1 MFDRDDD
8 VLARVV
14 DRLREP
20 IEMDPTLD
28 ARVMVRVARASRGL
42 DWMRRGWEWLL
53 RPRDLSI
60 TPLAAA
66 TAFAAVAG
74 LALWLGTRAPS
85 RAGVAA
91 ADTTV
96 VQFVLVAPSAAS
108 VSLVG
113 DFNDWDATTM
123 PMRPVRSG
131 GIWSVTVPLPPGR
144 HRYAF
149 LVDGSRWLADPSAPR
164 APDDFGT
171 PSSVVT
177 VGG

>member
-1 MFDRDDD
+1 VFDRDDD
-8 VLARVV
+8 VLNRVV

-28 ARVMVRVARASRGL
+28 AHVMVRVARASRHL
-42 DWMRRGWEWLL
+42 HWLTRGWQWL
-53 RPRDLSI
+53 RQPREFSI
-60 TPLAAA
+60 TPLTTAVLAAGL
-66 TAFAAVAG
+66 AG
-74 LALWLGTRAPS
+74 LALWFGAAGPSPAP
-85 RAGVAA
+85 GGA

-96 VQFVLVAPSAAS
+96 VQFVLVAPGATS

-113 DFNDWDATTM
+113 DFNDWDAAVT
-123 PMRPVRSG
+123 PMRPVRRG
-131 GIWSVTVPLPPGR
+131 EIWSVTMPLSPGR

-149 LVDGSRWLADPSAPR
+149 LVDGERWLADPSAPR
-164 APDDFGT
+164 APDDFGA

>member
-1 MFDRDDD
+1 VFERDDD
-8 VLARVV
+8 VLERVV
-14 DRLREP
+14 ERLRAP

-28 ARVMVRVARASRGL
+28 ARVMVRVARTSRGL
-42 DWMRRGWEWLL
+42 DWLARGWEWLR
-53 RPRDLSI
+53 RPRDLAI

-66 TAFAAVAG
+66 GAVAVLAG
-74 LALWLGTRAPS
+74 LAVWLGS
-85 RAGVAA
+85 RAAA
-91 ADTTV
+91 PATRPGTDTTV
-96 VQFVLVAPSAAS
+96 VQFILVAPSAAS
-108 VSLVG
+108 VSVVG
-113 DFNDWDATTM
+113 DFNDWDATTT

-131 GIWSVTVPLPPGR
+131 GIWSVTIPLPAGR

-171 PSSVVT
+171 PSSIVT

>member
-1 MFDRDDD
+1 MFERDDD
-8 VLARVV
+8 VLQRVIV
-14 DRLREP
+14 RLRAP

-28 ARVMVRVARASRGL
+28 ARVMVRVARTSRGL
-42 DWMRRGWEWLL
+42 NWIARGWEWLR
-53 RPRDLSI
+53 RPRDFSI
-60 TPLAAA
+60 TPLTAA
-66 TAFAAVAG
+66 TVVAALAS
-74 LALWLGTRAPS
+74 LALWLGTRTPS
-85 RAGVAA
+85 RATGVST
-91 ADTTV
+91 DTAV
-96 VQFVLVAPSAAS
+96 VQFLLVAPNAAS

-113 DFNDWDATTM
+113 DFNDWDAETM

-131 GIWSVTVPLPPGR
+131 GIWSVTILLAAGR